1 MSARTLGQLAAKRDD
16 SAAGT
21 DVSSATAALIA
32 TIPTETLAAY
42 TAVVGTV
49 LAADIASQYGPFRW
63 AIFGVFILLAF
74 LAPMLAYRRPE
85 ASADGTG
92 ASRRTVPLLEC
103 AAAALAA
110 AAWGLVMPGSPLT
123 IVVDGNAL
131 IFATVSIVVGAAA
144 VLSLAT
150 KFLGKAN
157 TIVPG
162 AVPPTNPPGVVPPTN
177 PPGAVPPT
185 NPRGPVPPANPP
197 AAVPGLVPAP
207 RNKSKVP
214 STPK

>member
-1 MSARTLGQLAAKRDD
+1 MASVRFTTCARATSSCPFNICCHGRRLSLGSRKEARTMSARTLGELAAKRDD
-16 SAAGT
+16 SASGT

-49 LAADIASQYGPFRW
+49 LAANIAAQYGPFRW
-63 AIFGVFILLAF
+63 AIFGVFIILAF

-85 ASADGTG
+85 ASADG
-92 ASRRTVPLLEC
+92 AAVSRRGVPVLEC
-103 AAAALAA
+103 SAAALAA

-157 TIVPG
+157 TFTP
-162 AVPPTNPPGVVPPTN
+162 AVAPPVD
-177 PPGAVPPT
+177 
-185 NPRGPVPPANPP
+185 GPA
-197 AAVPGLVPAP
+197 
-207 RNKSKVP
+207 
-214 STPK
+214 